1 MTFVLEQTCCPAF
14 QASGGIMP
22 SSLFIR
28 SMPKS
33 QCWLICSSSKC
44 SLPQK
49 EKAECSIQKQFQT
62 RLLSAKQVSNMLA
75 DSITDICMC
84 LWAPVEAEC
93 YLCNSWPVSS
103 PLRTE
108 QLSLWVSRS
117 QNDCIINPIL
127 SPVLGPQH
135 KKDVKLLEWVQR
147 RSTKIMRGLEHLP
160 DGDTL
165 KVRAGKAWKR
175 EGFRGTL

>member
-1 MTFVLEQTCCPAF
+1 M
-14 QASGGIMP
+14 
-22 SSLFIR
+22 
-28 SMPKS
+28 
-33 QCWLICSSSKC
+33 
-44 SLPQK
+44 
-49 EKAECSIQKQFQT
+49 
-62 RLLSAKQVSNMLA
+62 
-75 DSITDICMC
+75 
-84 LWAPVEAEC
+84 
-93 YLCNSWPVSS
+93 CNSWPVSF

-147 RSTKIMRGLEHLP
+147 RSTKIMRGLEHLL

-165 KVRAGKAWKR
+165 RVRAGKAWKR